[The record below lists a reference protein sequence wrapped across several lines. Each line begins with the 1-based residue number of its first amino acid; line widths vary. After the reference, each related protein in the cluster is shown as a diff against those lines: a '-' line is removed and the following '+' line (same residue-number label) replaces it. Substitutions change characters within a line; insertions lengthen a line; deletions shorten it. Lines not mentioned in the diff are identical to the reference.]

1 MPSGEA
7 EHPITLAFVGYADRT
22 SATAATQFEDEVLA
36 LLSDHGA
43 KVLFRGRRREG
54 EPEALPLEVHVLWFP
69 RRSALDAY
77 LDDDR
82 RRRLLER
89 YGDVFARKEAVQV
102 DVVETGLG

>member
-1 MPSGEA
+1 
-7 EHPITLAFVGYADRT
+7 
-22 SATAATQFEDEVLA
+22 
-36 LLSDHGA
+36 
-43 KVLFRGRRREG
+43 
-54 EPEALPLEVHVLWFP
+54 LPLEVHVLWFP

-82 RRRLLER
+82 RRGLLER